1 MKLPVYSNSIRMG
14 GDFWM
19 TENDPFCCTT
29 SFFRS
34 AAHSLGPS
42 AGDRVRW
49 QQHRHEAIGQPQTQ
63 TADINYC
70 IRCKR
75 AHGCI
80 AVNVSACLDNVAL
93 KKLLRFRCVDGLN
106 Q

>member
-1 MKLPVYSNSIRMG
+1 MIR
-14 GDFWM
+14 FVAP
-19 TENDPFCCTT
+19 PF
-29 SFFRS
+29 FFRS
-34 AAHSLGPS
+34 AARSLGPP

-70 IRCKR
+70 IRCSACAR
-75 AHGCI
+75 GCI
-80 AVNVSACLDNVAL
+80 AVNVSACLDSVGL